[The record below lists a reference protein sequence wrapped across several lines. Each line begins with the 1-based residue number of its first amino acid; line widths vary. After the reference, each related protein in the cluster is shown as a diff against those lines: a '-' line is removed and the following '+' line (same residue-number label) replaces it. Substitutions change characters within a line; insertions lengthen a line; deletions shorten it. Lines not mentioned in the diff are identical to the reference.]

1 MKRTIVYFKIYVIL
15 FLAFITLKM
24 IAYNIPGGGV
34 SFKTILKNL
43 II

>member
-24 IAYNIPGGGV
+24 IAYNIPGGGYH
-34 SFKTILKNL
+34 SKQY
-43 II
+43 

>member
-24 IAYNIPGGGV
+24 IAYNIPGGV